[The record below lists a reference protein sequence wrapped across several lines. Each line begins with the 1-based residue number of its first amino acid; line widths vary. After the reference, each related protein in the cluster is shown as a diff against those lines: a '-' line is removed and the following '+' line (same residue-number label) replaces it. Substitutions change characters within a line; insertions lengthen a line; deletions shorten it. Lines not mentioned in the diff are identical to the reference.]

1 MSYEYNCGM
10 WHWIEMQAPQTI
22 IMPLY
27 LLAGDCWEFQLMIG
41 NYDGF
46 AGGLMFVGPGS
57 GNKVSSI
64 ATIEEGVFNW
74 EIPAAATKVLTP
86 QTYLWTCTMTDPVD
100 GCRYTIQSG
109 SIQVVGD
116 LATAAPPTQTQTALQ
131 QLLYQVDQTLLTIL
145 GDQFVEVEFSGQKY
159 TQQNA
164 KDLWYIRNSIANR
177 VAAEQAA
184 LSGNSRSDRI
194 LPRFVFR

>member
-22 IMPLY
+22 IMPPY
-27 LLAGDCWEFQLMIG
+27 LVVGDCWEFQRVIG
-41 NYDGF
+41 EYDGF
-46 AGGLMFVGPGS
+46 TGGLMFAGPGS

-64 ATIEEGVFNW
+64 ATIEEGVFTW
-74 EIPAAATKVLTP
+74 EIPSSATEVLMP
-86 QTYLWTCTMTDPVD
+86 QTYLWSCTMTDPED
-100 GCRYTIQSG
+100 GCRYTVQSG

-116 LATAAPPTQTQTALQ
+116 LSSIGEPAQTQTPLQ
-131 QLLYQVDQTLLTIL
+131 QLLAQVDQTLLTIL